1 MALSARKTLALSAA
15 GLALGVAAGVV
26 FTLAD
31 AGVFRALAPHGFEQ
45 CTRVEVTGS
54 EDLVFDAATGLVLIS
69 STDFRALEHGGDA
82 AGALF
87 SWNPAAPAAPTKV
100 PHDFKG
106 ALHPHG
112 IALWPLEG
120 GRRRL
125 FVVNHPTRA
134 SSTVETFDLVE
145 GPALVHVRTIE
156 APEFIS
162 MNDVAPVGPDAF
174 YVTLDAGTR
183 AGTAGRLAETFLG
196 LPWAGVGYFDGKTAS
211 VVASDLRYSNGIAV
225 SADGATVFVSEST
238 GHRLLAYARDVTTGA
253 LTLRAQHREP
263 AGLDNL
269 SFDATG
275 ALWVG
280 AHPKLLD
287 FLGHARDPAKRSPS
301 QVLRVTWDG
310 TQGRF
315 DVKDVAVDDGARLS
329 GSSVALPLGAGRVL
343 VGSVFSQVL
352 DCRFAD

>member
-1 MALSARKTLALSAA
+1 MALSPRKALALSA
-15 GLALGVAAGVV
+15 GFLALGVLAGLG
-26 FTLAD
+26 FLLAD
-31 AGVFRALAPHGFEQ
+31 AGVFRALTPHGFEQ
-45 CTRVEVTGS
+45 CTRVEVAGS

-69 STDFRALEHGGDA
+69 STDFRALEEGSDA
-82 AGALF
+82 AGAIL
-87 SWNPAAPAAPTKV
+87 SWNPAAPATPSPV

-112 IALWPLEG
+112 LALWPLDG
-120 GRRRL
+120 GGRRL

-134 SSTVETFDLVE
+134 SSTVELFDVLD
-145 GPALVHVRTIE
+145 GPGLRHLRTIE

-162 MNDVAPVGPDAF
+162 MNDLAPVGPEAF

-183 AGTAGRLAETFLG
+183 AGTAGRFAETLLG
-196 LPWAGVGYFDGKTAS
+196 LPWAGVGHFDGTRAT
-211 VVASDLRYSNGIAV
+211 VVARDLRYSNGIAV

-238 GHRLLAYARDVTTGA
+238 GHRLLAYGRDVATGA

-287 FLGHARDPAKRSPS
+287 FLGHARDPSKPSPS
-301 QVLRVTWDG
+301 QVLRVTFDT

-315 DVKDVAVDDGARLS
+315 NVKDIGVDDGARLS
-329 GSSVALPLGAGRVL
+329 GASVALPLGGGRVL
-343 VGSVFSQVL
+343 VGSVFSHVL
-352 DCRFAD
+352 DCRFTD

>member
-1 MALSARKTLALSAA
+1 MALSARKTLVLSAV
-15 GLALGVAAGVV
+15 GLALGLVAGVV

-31 AGVFRALAPHGFEQ
+31 AGVFRALTPHGFEQ
-45 CTRVEVTGS
+45 CTRVEVKGS

-69 STDFRALEHGGDA
+69 SADFRALERGDGTN
-82 AGALF
+82 GAIVAW
-87 SWNPAAPAAPTKV
+87 SPSSPAPPTPV

-112 IALWPLEG
+112 LALWPLEG
-120 GRRRL
+120 GGRRL

-145 GPALVHVRTIE
+145 GPALKHVRTVE
-156 APEFIS
+156 AAAFIS
-162 MNDVAPVGPDAF
+162 MNDVAPVGPEAF

-183 AGTAGRLAETFLG
+183 AGTVGRLAETFLG
-196 LPWAGVGYFDGKTAS
+196 LPWAGVGYFDGKTAT

-238 GHRLLAYARDVTTGA
+238 GHRLLAYARDVATGA

-287 FLGHARDPAKRSPS
+287 FLGHARDAAKPSPS
-301 QVLRVTWDG
+301 QVLRATFDAKAA
-310 TQGRF
+310 RF
-315 DVKDVAVDDGARLS
+315 EVKDVGVDDGARLS
-329 GSSVALPLGAGRVL
+329 GSSVALPLGGGRVL
-343 VGSVFSQVL
+343 VGSVFSHVL